1 MTRNAEV
8 NVAAYS
14 VLGVVHIMGMFE
26 AVTVIV
32 LSKMAVL
39 IHFVMLTFEMVILKF
54 IYSQL
59 SSYLFESCVVL
70 MPISVNL
77 LTDISV
83 ST

>member
-1 MTRNAEV
+1 MEVEFVARNAEV

-39 IHFVMLTFEMVILKF
+39 IHFVMLTFEMVI
-54 IYSQL
+54 
-59 SSYLFESCVVL
+59 
-70 MPISVNL
+70 
-77 LTDISV
+77 
-83 ST
+83 